1 MMPFPK
7 VHDLYIGRVV
17 LGTVLATWAI
27 VLGLDLVQA
36 LLIGELS
43 DIGQGRYGFVEAL
56 AYVAYTAPRRA
67 YGLFPTAA
75 VVGALM
81 GLGQLAAS
89 SELTALRALGL
100 SRRRLSGAVALA
112 LAVFT
117 ILMVINGETLAPW
130 AQRQADTMKAQARS
144 NNMIMAQYTGVWA
157 REGDMF
163 LNASSGTQRTAG
175 GDQWLELQNINL
187 YQFDDEGRLAS
198 IARAAVA
205 EHRPSGWVLRNV
217 VRTKFGARSVEQ
229 ETVPV
234 ERWKTQLDDAALA
247 ASVTRPRY
255 MPSSE
260 LRNSIEYFKRN
271 GLDAGEFEEIYWSR
285 WFYPIN
291 VLALCLAAVPFA
303 FGSLRSGGLGK
314 RLFIGIVFAL
324 GFWMLQTLF
333 GNLAKAFHIDVRIA
347 LLLPLAVMFT
357 VSAVLF
363 RRRSG

>member
-130 AQRQADTMKAQARS
+130 AQRQADTLKAQARS

-175 GDQWLELQNINL
+175 GDQWLERPSPNTVLPA
-187 YQFDDEGRLAS
+187 GCCATSCARS
-198 IARAAVA
+198 SARARSNRKPCRSNAG
-205 EHRPSGWVLRNV
+205 RPSS
-217 VRTKFGARSVEQ
+217 TTPRS
-229 ETVPV
+229 
-234 ERWKTQLDDAALA
+234 
-247 ASVTRPRY
+247 PR
-255 MPSSE
+255 
-260 LRNSIEYFKRN
+260 
-271 GLDAGEFEEIYWSR
+271 A
-285 WFYPIN
+285 
-291 VLALCLAAVPFA
+291 
-303 FGSLRSGGLGK
+303 
-314 RLFIGIVFAL
+314 
-324 GFWMLQTLF
+324 
-333 GNLAKAFHIDVRIA
+333 
-347 LLLPLAVMFT
+347 
-357 VSAVLF
+357 
-363 RRRSG
+363 